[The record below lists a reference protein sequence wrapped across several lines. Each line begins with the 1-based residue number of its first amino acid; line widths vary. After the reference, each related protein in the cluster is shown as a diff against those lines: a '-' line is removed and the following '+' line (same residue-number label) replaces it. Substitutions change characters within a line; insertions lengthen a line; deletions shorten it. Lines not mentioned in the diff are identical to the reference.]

1 MIRADRYGLAVT
13 AASAAACD
21 AYVDAVDRFLAA
33 RTGIDTAIDR
43 ALAADPDFALAH
55 CLLARLHQVHGR
67 GAQARVAMQ
76 RAVELAAPLTARERG
91 HVNALAKVVGGDG
104 PGALVAIR
112 EHLAAFPRDALV
124 LLPCVGVFG
133 LFGFSGQAGREAA
146 LAEFLAPFADH
157 YGDDWWFRGVL
168 AFAQAETGDLAAARS
183 NIDRSLAGN
192 PRNANAAHFRAH
204 VDYESGQDAAGLA
217 WLDGW
222 LADYDKAG
230 LMHCHL
236 AWHIALWNLDLG
248 RHDAA
253 WAAYDAHVR
262 PGGAWGPPLNVL
274 TDGASF
280 LFRAEL
286 AGAPRAVDRWREMAD
301 YARTSFPQPGLAFA
315 DAHAALAHAMSGDD
329 AALAALVANARGPAA
344 DMVVALA
351 RGFAAFAQDDWAAAA
366 AALEPAC
373 IAHER
378 IGGSRAQRD
387 LIDYA
392 LLVAARRAGRQW
404 DRGRARPLPA
414 ALARHAA
421 PGRPDSFAA

>member
-1 MIRADRYGLAVT
+1 MNRTDRYGLPVST
-13 AASAAACD
+13 ASANACD

-33 RTGIDTAIDR
+33 RTGIDAAIDR

-67 GAQARVAMQ
+67 GPDARAAAQ
-76 RAVELAAPLTARERG
+76 RAVELARSLTPRERG
-91 HVNALAKVVGGDG
+91 HVNALAKVVAGDG
-104 PGALVAIR
+104 PGALAAIR
-112 EHLAAFPRDALV
+112 EHLAEFPRDALV

-146 LAEFLAPFADH
+146 LVGFLAPFERH

-168 AFAQAETGDLAAARS
+168 AFAQAEVGDLAAARS

-217 WLDGW
+217 WLDQW

-236 AWHIALWNLDLG
+236 AWHVALWNLDLG

-253 WAAYDAHVR
+253 WAVYDAHVR

-301 YARTSFPQPGLAFA
+301 YARTSFPRPGLAFA
-315 DAHAALAHAMSGDD
+315 DAHAALAYAMAGDD
-329 AALAALVANARGPAA
+329 AAMASLVANARGPAA
-344 DMVVALA
+344 DMVAALA
-351 RGFAAFAQDDWAAAA
+351 GGFAAFARGDWTAAVAA
-366 AALEPAC
+366 FEPAC
-373 IAHER
+373 AEHER

-392 LLVAARRAGRQW
+392 LLIAARRAGRRVT
-404 DRGRARPLPA
+404 RGRTRPVPA
-414 ALARHAA
+414 TLA
-421 PGRPDSFAA
+421 G